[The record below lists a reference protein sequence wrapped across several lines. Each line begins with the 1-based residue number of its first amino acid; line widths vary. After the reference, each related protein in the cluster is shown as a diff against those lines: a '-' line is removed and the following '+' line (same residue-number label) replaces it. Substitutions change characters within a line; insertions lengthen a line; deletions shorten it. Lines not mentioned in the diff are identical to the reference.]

1 MYKIYMFSL
10 REDEKPY
17 LNQIKEKYPH
27 FDITTTSDGL
37 TIDNIDLVK
46 GFDAI
51 TVSQAKH
58 LTEDIY
64 KKLSEYNIKI
74 IGCRSAGFDPY
85 HVDIARK
92 YNIPFSNVPVYSP
105 NSVAEFVVLTTLI
118 MTRKFMKVRENVQ
131 NQDFRWNPDLISPEL
146 RFMTVGIIGT
156 GNIGRNAA
164 RLFKGMGANVIGYD
178 LYPNDLAKEYLTY
191 ENSIE
196 ELLKKSDIISLHM
209 PLTNDNKY
217 LINKDTISL
226 MKDGAF
232 IVNAGRGGLVNTKD
246 LIEALD
252 SEKIA
257 GAAIDTY
264 ENEDIYFRFDWSNK
278 QIEDETLK
286 TLINHKKVVLTPHTA
301 FYTTESIKNLTQ
313 TPFDIFNEYLTTN
326 KSDYIV
332 N

>member
-37 TIDNIDLVK
+37 TIDNIELVK

-105 NSVAEFVVLTTLI
+105 NSVAEFVVLTTLV